1 MSLPKISF
9 EVMVMFSEVL
19 EEAINECN
27 HYHKT
32 DFHIT
37 QTDYDDG
44 LTFCTI
50 EATKYQ
56 LKDIFSL
63 GYSLAISEDL
73 KKSKG
78 EIDW

>member
-1 MSLPKISF
+1 MSSQKISF
-9 EVMVMFSEVL
+9 KVMVMFSEVL
-19 EEAINECN
+19 EEVITEYNQLYE
-27 HYHKT
+27 T

-37 QTDYDDG
+37 NIVDDD
-44 LTFCTI
+44 LSFCTI

-56 LKDIFSL
+56 LKDIFGL
-63 GYSLAISEDL
+63 GYSLSLTQNE

>member
-19 EEAINECN
+19 EETINEYN
-27 HYHKT
+27 HDYQT

-37 QTDYDDG
+37 QISDDD
-44 LTFCTI
+44 LSFCTI
-50 EATKYQ
+50 EATQYQ

-63 GYSLAISEDL
+63 GYSLHVTENY

>member
-9 EVMVMFSEVL
+9 EVMVKFPEVL
-19 EEAINECN
+19 EGTIARRNQFCE
-27 HYHKT
+27 T

-37 QTDYDDG
+37 NIVDDD
-44 LTFCTI
+44 LSFCTI

-56 LKDIFSL
+56 LKDIFGL
-63 GYSLAISEDL
+63 GYSLSVTENY

-78 EIDW
+78 ELDW